1 MLMKALF
8 DLFSIILFFVT
19 YSITKSIYA
28 ATGVAIATTTLQVVW
43 SWWKHRHVDA
53 MLWLSFGLITVLGGA
68 TLLLHNKAFILWK
81 PTVLYWVFAVIL
93 FGSRY
98 IRGKN
103 LMQSLMGAQMT
114 LPAKIWDRVNIAWAL
129 FFSVMGVANLFV
141 AFNFP
146 ENIWV
151 NFKMFGTLALTLV
164 FVLLQSLVLS
174 RYLVEDAAAKKEQ
187 P

>member
-8 DLFSIILFFVT
+8 DLFSVILFFVT

-28 ATGVAIATTTLQVVW
+28 ATGVAIATTTAQVAW
-43 SWWKHRHVDA
+43 SWFKHRHVDA

-68 TLLLHNKAFILWK
+68 TLLLHNKMFILWK

-93 FGSRY
+93 CGSRY

-103 LMQSLMGAQMT
+103 LMQKLMGQQMT
-114 LPAKIWDRVNIAWAL
+114 LPDKLWDRVNLAWVL
-129 FFSVMGVANLFV
+129 FFVSMGILNLFV

-146 ENIWV
+146 EDLWV
-151 NFKMFGTLALTLV
+151 KFKMFGTLALTLV
-164 FVLLQSLVLS
+164 FVLLQAFVLS
-174 RYLVEDAAAKKEQ
+174 RYLTDDVATKKEES
-187 P
+187 